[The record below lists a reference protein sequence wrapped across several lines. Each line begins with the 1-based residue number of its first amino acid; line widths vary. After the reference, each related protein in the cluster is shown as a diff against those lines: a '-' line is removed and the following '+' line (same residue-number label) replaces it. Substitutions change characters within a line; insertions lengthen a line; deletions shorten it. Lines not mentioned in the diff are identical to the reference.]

1 MDAILSLNIPPCY
14 TSSDPSFVNLFVLL
28 AHLPLLLTVQSLAL
42 VRLHSQRGV
51 PLPPRHAP
59 GLQYAMD
66 GPAQPISSADGIPVL
81 NEFAQYLQRP
91 DVRRQNFEDKKFYN
105 PQSIKSWM
113 SDNADRL
120 LSDVYSR
127 YASDVYSRYATFV
140 PVEPKDI
147 TGLHLVLAVLAHPDI
162 ACVHMIHVFKQF
174 FKEDSH
180 LSQEYIA
187 QHYPALLD
195 ELEYRGLVLPRK
207 FQRMNYDGVIKEFD
221 RLRWQFCPVSLRL
234 NMDVPISGG
243 LLILPYCYS
252 ARVNQGG
259 TATVDSFKVQAD
271 LIECAELRNKLQP
284 SLHPHHDYGWVRP
297 PPPSHC
303 PRRSP

>member
-28 AHLPLLLTVQSLAL
+28 VHLPLLLTVISLAP
-42 VRLHSQRGV
+42 VGLHSQRGA
-51 PLPPRHAP
+51 PLPSRHAS

-66 GPAQPISSADGIPVL
+66 GPAQPASSADGSPFLI
-81 NEFAQYLQRP
+81 EFAQYLQRP
-91 DVRRQNFEDKKFYN
+91 DVRRQNFEGRKFYN

-113 SDNADRL
+113 SDHADRL
-120 LSDVYSR
+120 L
-127 YASDVYSRYATFV
+127 SDVYSRYATFV
-140 PVEPKDI
+140 PVEAKDI

-162 ACVHMIHVFKQF
+162 ACVHMMHVFKQF
-174 FKEDSH
+174 FKDDSH

-195 ELEYRGLVLPRK
+195 GLEYRGLVLPRK
-207 FQRMNYDGVIKEFD
+207 FQGMGYDGVIKEFD

-271 LIECAELRNKLQP
+271 LIECAELRNKLKP
-284 SLHPHHDYGWVRP
+284 SLHRHHDYGRVRRP
-297 PPPSHC
+297 FALS
-303 PRRSP
+303 SALSLTYV